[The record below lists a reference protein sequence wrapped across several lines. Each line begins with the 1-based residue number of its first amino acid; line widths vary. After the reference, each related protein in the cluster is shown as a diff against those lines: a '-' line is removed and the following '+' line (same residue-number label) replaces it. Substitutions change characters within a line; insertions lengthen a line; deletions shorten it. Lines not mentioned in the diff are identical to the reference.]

1 MLRPI
6 VPGHRD
12 SWRVVGAAFETSAA
26 SVEQCPPPDRF
37 EFAIAGR
44 SNVGKSSLL
53 NALVGQRSLAKVSRT
68 PGRTRLLNAFS
79 LDLRNGAG
87 DTLAMRCIDLPGY
100 GFAAAHKS
108 IREAFAPMI
117 EGYLAHRSSLGGL
130 VMLVDVRR
138 GVGELDLALLE
149 FASARLS
156 SGRPLPILLVATK
169 SDKLGASELGLAR
182 RRIAKEVA
190 VRPSD
195 VLLTSA
201 STGRGVQ
208 GPDSLVTDLAE
219 LALSPPEVEEA
230 IP

>member
-12 SWRVVGAAFETSAA
+12 SWRVVTAAFETSAA

-87 DTLAMRCIDLPGY
+87 DTLSMRCIDLPGY

-149 FASARLS
+149 FAS
-156 SGRPLPILLVATK
+156 GRPLPILLVATK

-182 RRIAKEVA
+182 RRIAKDVA

-208 GPDSLVTDLAE
+208 GPDSLASDLAE
-219 LALSPPEVEEA
+219 LALCPPEIEEA
-230 IP
+230 MP